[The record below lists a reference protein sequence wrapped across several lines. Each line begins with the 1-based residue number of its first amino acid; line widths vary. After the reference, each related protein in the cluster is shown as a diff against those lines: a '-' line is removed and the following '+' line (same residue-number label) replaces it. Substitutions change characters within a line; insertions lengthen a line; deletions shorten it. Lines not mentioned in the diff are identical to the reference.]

1 MKDKNIRSHILSM
14 RVMDSCFALINYHEI
29 EISGS
34 LSNFSVCRDLS
45 SELLIRKLYVHL
57 VIGRWCSKIVVAF
70 SSSWSR
76 WTGLYFYSFLWNFHL
91 NLLSLKSDEKRTFP
105 YKIKE
110 RRNFPTK
117 STKILQNPP
126 EMIPYK
132 TIICHSIVTEQTTL
146 YIFHTANKYF
156 PVINPKLY
164 HDNGKNT
171 STPVTLCNYYKVDQ
185 TIYLNIH
192 NSELDLHLSLHPSAS
207 YPDPFWKNT
216 E

>member
-1 MKDKNIRSHILSM
+1 MKDKNICSQILSM

-34 LSNFSVCRDLS
+34 LSNFSVCKDLS

-57 VIGRWCSKIVVAF
+57 VIGWWCSKIVVDF

-91 NLLSLKSDEKRTFP
+91 NLLSLKSDEENFP

-117 STKILQNPP
+117 SSKILQNPP
-126 EMIPYK
+126 DMIPYK
-132 TIICHSIVTEQTTL
+132 TIICHSFVTEQTTP
-146 YIFHTANKYF
+146 YIFYTANKYF

-164 HDNGKNT
+164 HHNGKNT

-185 TIYLNIH
+185 TIYLYIH
-192 NSELDLHLSLHPSAS
+192 NSELALHLSLHPSTS